1 MKIEDLADPARSIEA
16 QLIRLGWRSKY
27 DRKRLWS
34 AMIDWMLEK
43 GQEHR
48 KYLTAANIRDD
59 FAVFFNDVYSRK
71 FLNQEYQTRNPQ
83 LNITKPP
90 DQSLNDEYVLIWI

>member
-1 MKIEDLADPARSIEA
+1 MKVEDLAVPPRSIEA
-16 QLIRLGWRSKY
+16 QLVRLGWRSKY

-48 KYLTAANIRDD
+48 KYLTAANIRDE
-59 FAVFFNDVYSRK
+59 FTVFFNDVYSRR
-71 FLNQEYQTRNPQ
+71 FLNEACQTRNPQ
-83 LNITKPP
+83 LNITNPP
-90 DQSLNDEYVLIWI
+90 GQTLSDEYVLICI